1 VLLTVVAAV
10 LLEVYG
16 LRVLRARRSTSLMFF
31 IFTLILSEFVAYVL
45 MMAFGTEPMTVVPSI
60 LSPVRLVMGVAVSD
74 WDLLALGTTAALVL
88 ALWLFLRFHRDGQ
101 FMVAVSDNAPLA
113 ELYGISAKRAYLIAM
128 VISAILV
135 STGMYLFGSRAGV
148 LPTTPL
154 ELMLIAVISTLV
166 AGMGRVFAA
175 GAAAIVLGLIQS
187 FSVLFMP
194 SKWQHLVLY
203 AFLFVTIIVFPSGF
217 KLPQWRSLRLP
228 RLGRAPPAR

>member
-1 VLLTVVAAV
+1 
-10 LLEVYG
+10 
-16 LRVLRARRSTSLMFF
+16 
-31 IFTLILSEFVAYVL
+31 
-45 MMAFGTEPMTVVPSI
+45 
-60 LSPVRLVMGVAVSD
+60 
-74 WDLLALGTTAALVL
+74 
-88 ALWLFLRFHRDGQ
+88 
-101 FMVAVSDNAPLA
+101 
-113 ELYGISAKRAYLIAM
+113 M

-135 STGMYLFGSRAGV
+135 STGLYLFGSRAGV

-228 RLGRAPPAR
+228 RLRRAPPAR